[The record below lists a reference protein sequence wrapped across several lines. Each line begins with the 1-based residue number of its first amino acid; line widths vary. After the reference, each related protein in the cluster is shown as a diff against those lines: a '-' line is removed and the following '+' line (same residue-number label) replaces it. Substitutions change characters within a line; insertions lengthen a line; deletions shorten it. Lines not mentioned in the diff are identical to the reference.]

1 MRLISN
7 TLASPFQITRDV
19 LWFCVI
25 LLTLVVSFAQM
36 FFTLIIP
43 PSCSSGETDVQQCSQ
58 SEYYL
63 KVYAILLGD
72 FGTFEREDFDSVFSV
87 FLVVVY
93 SFMVVLVLLNV
104 LIAVASDSYEK
115 CLLRSQSLFGR
126 ARVTMI
132 AELVSFQNL
141 LRRNALPTT
150 DVVSPTAPIYKTWW
164 SSDSWAHGWSRGSAV
179 FFSLSSLVVFIWV
192 IGEMAGYLSGPRHGN
207 IFLSMGSVLINVALF
222 IGIMLFLSTGAADTG
237 SRKNV
242 FNGEDNENGRLQL
255 FGQCYNGFLKHA
267 MRYLLGSSNEKEDN
281 SSVSDDWSGRLVFL
295 QREMG
300 RISEATK
307 EDSKQTSKVLE
318 TAITQTEERLRSE
331 VTSLEKGLAELRLEL
346 RVALQTADERKAQ
359 QDELQQ
365 TMRQVLEIFRDTGV
379 NK

>member
-1 MRLISN
+1 
-7 TLASPFQITRDV
+7 
-19 LWFCVI
+19 
-25 LLTLVVSFAQM
+25 M
-36 FFTLIIP
+36 FFTLIVP
-43 PSCSSGETDVQQCSQ
+43 PSCSSGETDVQECSQ

-72 FGTFEREDFDSVFSV
+72 FGTFERENFDSMFSV

-141 LRRNALPTT
+141 LRRNALPNTA
-150 DVVSPTAPIYKTWW
+150 VVSPTAPIYKTWW
-164 SSDSWAHGWSRGSAV
+164 SSDSWARGWSRGSAV
-179 FFSLSSLVVFIWV
+179 FLSLSSLVVLIWMV
-192 IGEMAGYLSGPRHGN
+192 GEMAGYLSGVHQGN
-207 IFLSMGSVLINVALF
+207 IFLSMSSVLINVALF
-222 IGIMLFLSTGAADTG
+222 IGIMQFLSTGAADTG

-242 FNGEDNENGRLQL
+242 LNGENGRFQL
-255 FGQCYNGFLKHA
+255 IGLCYTGFLKHA
-267 MRYLLGSSNEKEDN
+267 MKFLLVSSNEKEDN
-281 SSVSDDWSGRLVFL
+281 SSIGDDWSGRLVFL
-295 QREMG
+295 QREMS

-318 TAITQTEERLRSE
+318 NAITQTEERLRSE

-346 RVALQTADERKAQ
+346 RVALQTANERKAQ
-359 QDELQQ
+359 EDELQQ
-365 TMRQVLEIFRDTGV
+365 TMSQVLEKFRDTGV
-379 NK
+379 TE

>member
-1 MRLISN
+1 VLLISN
-7 TLASPFQITRDV
+7 KFDSPFQIARDI

-36 FFTLIIP
+36 FFTLIVP
-43 PSCSSGETDVQQCSQ
+43 PSCSSRETEVQECSQ

-72 FGTFEREDFDSVFSV
+72 FGLFERENFDSVFSV

-93 SFMVVLVLLNV
+93 SFMVVLVLVNV

-141 LRRNALPTT
+141 LRRNALPNTS
-150 DVVSPTAPIYKTWW
+150 VVSPTAPIDKTWW
-164 SSDSWAHGWSRGSAV
+164 SGDSWARGWSRGSAV

-192 IGEMAGYLSGPRHGN
+192 IGEMVGYLSGAHHGN
-207 IFLSMGSVLINVALF
+207 VFLSMGSVLINVALF
-222 IGIMLFLSTGAADTG
+222 IGIMLFLSTGAADIV
-237 SRKNV
+237 SRKNGL
-242 FNGEDNENGRLQL
+242 NGEDDDENGRFQL
-255 FGQCYNGFLKHA
+255 IGQCYAGFLKHA
-267 MRYLLGSSNEKEDN
+267 LKFLLVSSNEKEDN
-281 SSVSDDWSGRLVFL
+281 SSIGDDWSGRLVFL
-295 QREMG
+295 QREMN
-300 RISEATK
+300 RTSEATK

-318 TAITQTEERLRSE
+318 NAITQTEERLRSE
-331 VTSLEKGLAELRLEL
+331 VTSLEKGVAELRLEL
-346 RVALQTADERKAQ
+346 RVALQTAKERKTQ
-359 QDELQQ
+359 EDELQQ
-365 TMRQVLEIFRDTGV
+365 TMSKVLEIFRDT
-379 NK
+379 

>member
-1 MRLISN
+1 MLLFTN
-7 TLASPFQITRDV
+7 KFVSPFQIARDI

-36 FFTLIIP
+36 FFTLIVP
-43 PSCSSGETDVQQCSQ
+43 PSCSSQETDVQECSQ

-72 FGTFEREDFDSVFSV
+72 FGTFERENFNSKFSV
-87 FLVVVY
+87 FLVVIY

-141 LRRNALPTT
+141 LRQNAPPNTA
-150 DVVSPTAPIYKTWW
+150 VVSPTAPIYKTWW
-164 SSDSWAHGWSRGSAV
+164 SSDSWARGWSRGSAV
-179 FFSLSSLVVFIWV
+179 FFSLSSLVVFVWV
-192 IGEMAGYLSGPRHGN
+192 IGEIVGFFAGAHHRN
-207 IFLSMGSVLINVALF
+207 VFLSMGSVLINVTLF
-222 IGIMLFLSTGAADTG
+222 IGIMLFLSTGATDN
-237 SRKNV
+237 SL
-242 FNGEDNENGRLQL
+242 NGEDDNENGRFQL
-255 FGQCYNGFLKHA
+255 IGQCYTLFIKHA
-267 MRYLLGSSNEKEDN
+267 LKFLLVSPNEKEDK
-281 SSVSDDWSGRLVFL
+281 SSIGDDWSGRLVFL
-295 QREMG
+295 QREMN
-300 RISEATK
+300 RTSEATK

-318 TAITQTEERLRSE
+318 NAITQTEERLRTE

-346 RVALQTADERKAQ
+346 RVALQTANERKAQ
-359 QDELQQ
+359 EDELQQ
-365 TMRQVLEIFRDTGV
+365 TMSKVLEIFRDT
-379 NK
+379 